1 MRLLGQLQVCLFIYF
16 FLRKGFERTKTQI
29 KPKPTDKTKPR
40 EKKDNKGDNFSCTKT
55 SKGGKLYI
63 LRFSKKLKLS

>member
-40 EKKDNKGDNFSCTKT
+40 EKKTTKATIFCAQKLLKGENCTFCVSQKN
-55 SKGGKLYI
+55 
-63 LRFSKKLKLS
+63 